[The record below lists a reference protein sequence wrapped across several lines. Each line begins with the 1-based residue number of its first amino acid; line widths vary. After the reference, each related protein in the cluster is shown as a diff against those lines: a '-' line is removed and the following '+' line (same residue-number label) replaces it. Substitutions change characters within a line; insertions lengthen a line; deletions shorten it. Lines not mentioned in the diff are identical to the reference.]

1 MVTLSKTDMLV
12 KAFVWYSG
20 KHLQQAETKDP
31 QDCNLLRLEK
41 AEIQNKG
48 YGNHH

>member
-1 MVTLSKTDMLV
+1 MVTLSKTDLLV
-12 KAFVWYSG
+12 KALLWDSG
-20 KHLQQAETKDP
+20 KLLQQAETKDP

-41 AEIQNKG
+41 AEIQNKA